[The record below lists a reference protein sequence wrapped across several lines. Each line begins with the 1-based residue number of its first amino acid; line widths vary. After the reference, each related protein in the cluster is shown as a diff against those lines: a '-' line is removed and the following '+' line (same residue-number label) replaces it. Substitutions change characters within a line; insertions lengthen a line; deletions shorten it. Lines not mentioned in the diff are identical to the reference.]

1 MIMAKDEQPG
11 AEVCRAGSERVS
23 SAGASVAVELGC
35 IILHE
40 QGCVHQPE
48 SSLKAMLPEFL
59 WRLHHV
65 GMVNYY
71 LHF

>member
-1 MIMAKDEQPG
+1 MDMDEQPD
-11 AEVCRAGSERVS
+11 AEVCRAKSERVS
-23 SAGASVAVELGC
+23 SAGTSVAVELGC

-40 QGCVHQPE
+40 KGCVHQPE
-48 SSLKAMLPEFL
+48 SSLNPVLLEFL